1 MKPALFASTLAVLLL
16 PSLTQAQQSLQLQQ
30 ASPPTNS
37 LVPSVPFLS
46 PSAGLDLAPSG
57 PSEKE
62 VLPLIPALPESA
74 QALDSASPFGQPNGG
89 QQAPVRE
96 VTNRTEDAVRQ
107 LKQRIRY
114 REIKARTMALPE
126 VREPLDASRKARSD
140 RELRGLLQKHY
151 ERLFDRMAA
160 AAPDLAPLIR
170 QQQSLALEPLS
181 EVISAGKP

>member
-1 MKPALFASTLAVLLL
+1 MKPALLASTLAALLL
-16 PSLTQAQQSLQLQQ
+16 PFPSQAQQSLQLQPS
-30 ASPPTNS
+30 SPPPNS
-37 LVPSVPFLS
+37 LVPSVPLLS
-46 PSAGLDLAPSG
+46 PTPGLDLAPSV

-62 VLPLIPALPESA
+62 ALPLIPALPESA
-74 QALDSASPFGQPNGG
+74 PTLDSTPAFGQPNPG
-89 QQAPVRE
+89 QLSSFKE
-96 VTNRTEDAVRQ
+96 VTNRTEDSVRQ

-114 REIKARTMALPE
+114 REIKARAMAIPE

-151 ERLFDRMAA
+151 ERLFERMAA

-181 EVISAGKP
+181 EVIGAGKP